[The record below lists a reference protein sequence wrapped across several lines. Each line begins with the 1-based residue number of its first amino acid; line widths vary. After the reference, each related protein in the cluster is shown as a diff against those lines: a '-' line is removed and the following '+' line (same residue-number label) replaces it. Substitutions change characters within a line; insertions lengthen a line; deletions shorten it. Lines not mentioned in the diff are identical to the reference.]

1 MIELTEYK
9 ELTKNML
16 IKRILNINIL
26 SCPVYKGIYRCK
38 SIVYIAVHLQTLF
51 RLRIQELNKNFIE
64 FSLSTWIRSRIKH

>member
-38 SIVYIAVHLQTLF
+38 STVYIAVHLQTLF